1 MKNQAEVVVVRVLEE
16 VVDPDCVDRGR
27 SPLDSV
33 DLVAFLEEEFGEVGA
48 VLDGKEMVSA
58 GANGRSRKHECVE
71 NGPHLSCDARNER
84 SFCFQHCVI
93 M

>member
-1 MKNQAEVVVVRVLEE
+1 MRVLEE

-58 GANGRSRKHECVE
+58 GANGRSRKHECVLKTVRTC
-71 NGPHLSCDARNER
+71 PVTPVMSARFA
-84 SFCFQHCVI
+84 SSI
-93 M
+93 A